1 MERKYQINNAVSLVF
16 SMIQFGPWKSKAKQ
30 NKTTLHHGQHSL
42 SIKEVQ
48 MKG

>member
-1 MERKYQINNAVSLVF
+1 MLKKTQQAKEPK
-16 SMIQFGPWKSKAKQ
+16 PKSKAKQ